1 MSIYSSAV
9 KKPVTTALIFVAII
23 ILGIFSYTRL
33 AVDLLPQIET
43 NNILVMTAYPGASAS
58 DIEMN
63 VSKPIENALNGVS
76 DLKHI
81 TSNSRENISIVSLEF
96 EYGTN
101 IDVATN
107 DVRDKLDLVKSSL
120 PTDVQM
126 PTLFKFGADDMPII
140 ILSATA
146 EESTNA
152 LYKILDDRVA
162 NPLARISGVGTVS
175 INGAAEREVQV
186 YCDPY
191 KLDAYGM
198 TIENI
203 SQIIGMENRN
213 TPGGSVDLGSNTLSL
228 RVQGEF
234 GDANEMLDLV
244 IGNRGGHAVFL
255 RDVARVEDSVQ
266 ERASESYTDGARGA
280 MLIIQKQSGANS
292 VNIAREV
299 HKKIPKIQRTLP
311 SDVKL
316 NVIIDTSENINNTMD
331 SLIETI
337 LITLLIVMIVVFVFL
352 GRWRATLIIGI
363 TIPVSLIGAFIY
375 LLMTGNTL
383 NIISLS
389 SLSLAIGMV
398 VDDSIV
404 VLENITTHLSR
415 GSKPKEAAIYGTK
428 EVSLSVMASTLTM
441 LAVFIPLTMISGMA
455 GVLFQQLGGIISII
469 MIISTVAALTLIP
482 MMASLMLKLDN
493 KKGKLYILFFTP
505 IEKVLGA
512 LENGYAR
519 LLNWAVHHRAA
530 VVGVATLIFA
540 GSLLLLPTIK
550 TEFFPTQD
558 NGRISITMELP
569 VGIRQ
574 DITRDLAKEV
584 ADEFKEKYGEEI
596 KVLNY
601 SLGQADADNT
611 FANLSDNGTYMI
623 NYNISL
629 ISVEE
634 RDRGLT
640 EICDLMRRDLEKYT
654 ELKEF
659 KFSAGGSS
667 GFGGES
673 SVDIE
678 VYGYEFAMTDEVAKD
693 LSDRLKALPE
703 CSQVNISRGDYV
715 PELQV
720 EFDRQKLAMN
730 GLNVTTVSSFL
741 RNRMNGTVA
750 SYFREDGEEYDIRIR
765 YAPEF
770 RESIEDI
777 ENILVYNAAGQG
789 VRIRDIGHV
798 VEKMTPPTIERKD
811 RERMVTVSGTVADGY
826 ALSDLVKGSE
836 TVLSEMDLPNEIRYH
851 IGGMYENQQDTF
863 GDLILLMVLVIILVF
878 IVMAAQFESLIDP
891 FVIMFSLPFTFVG
904 VLFGLSV
911 TGTPLGIMAMI
922 GILILIGVVVKNG
935 IVLIDY
941 TKLCLERGMGI
952 IEATVAAGKS
962 RLRPVLMTTLTTV
975 LGMLP
980 MALGTGEG
988 SEMWRSMGMTVAWGL
1003 SVSTLITLVLIP
1015 VLYCVFVKRSDKRKA
1030 KVHKNTEILEL
1041 RIETT

>member
-9 KKPVTTALIFVAII
+9 KKPVTTALIFVAVI
-23 ILGIFSYTRL
+23 ILGVFSYSKL
-33 AVDLLPQIET
+33 AVDLLPQIDT
-43 NNILVMTAYPGASAS
+43 NSILVMTSYPGASAS

-63 VSKPIENALNGVS
+63 VSKPIENVLNGLS

-81 TSNSRENISIVSLEF
+81 TSNSRENVSIVAMEF
-96 EYGTN
+96 EFGVD
-101 IDVATN
+101 IDVVTN
-107 DVRDKLDLVKSSL
+107 DVRDKLDMVRSTL
-120 PTDVQM
+120 PTDIQT
-126 PTLFKFGADDMPII
+126 PTIFKFGADDLPII

-146 EESTNA
+146 QESSNA
-152 LYKILDDRVA
+152 LYKILDDRIA

-175 INGAAEREVQV
+175 ISGASEREIQV

-198 TIENI
+198 TIESI

-234 GDANEMLDLV
+234 EDANEMLDLV
-244 IGNRGGHAVFL
+244 IGNRDGHAIYL

-266 ERASESYTDGARGA
+266 ERTSEAYTDGKRGA
-280 MLIIQKQSGANS
+280 MVVIQKQSGANS
-292 VNIAREV
+292 VNIAKEV
-299 HKKIPKIQRTLP
+299 HKKIPELQRSLP
-311 SDVKL
+311 SDVQL
-316 NVIIDTSENINNTMD
+316 GIIVDTSENINNTMN
-331 SLIETI
+331 SLAETI
-337 LITLLIVMIVVFVFL
+337 LITLFIVMAVVFVFL

-363 TIPVSLIGAFIY
+363 TIPVSLIASFIY
-375 LLMTGNTL
+375 LMVTGDTL

-415 GSKPKEAAIYGTK
+415 GSKPKEAAIFGTK
-428 EVSLSVMASTLTM
+428 EVSLSVIASTLTM
-441 LAVFIPLTMISGMA
+441 LAVFVPLTMISGMA
-455 GVLFQQLGGIISII
+455 GVLFRQLGGIISVI
-469 MIISTVAALTLIP
+469 MIISTISALTLIP
-482 MMASLMLKLDN
+482 MMASQMLKLDN
-493 KKGKLYILFFTP
+493 KKGKLYTIFFTP
-505 IEKVLGA
+505 IEKVLGM
-512 LENGYAR
+512 LDNGYAR
-519 LLNWAVHHRAA
+519 LLSWAVHHRKTLVGIAA
-530 VVGVATLIFA
+530 LIFV

-558 NGRISITMELP
+558 NGRIGVKMELP
-569 VGIRQ
+569 IGTRQ
-574 DITRDLAKEV
+574 DITRELAAEV
-584 ADEFKEKYGEEI
+584 ADEFMKKYGAEI

-601 SLGQADADNT
+601 SLGQADADNA

-623 NYNISL
+623 SYNISL
-629 ISVEE
+629 ISVEK

-659 KFSAGGSS
+659 KVTAGGS
-667 GFGGES
+667 GGVGSES
-673 SVDIE
+673 SIDVE
-678 VYGYEFAMTDEVAKD
+678 VYGYEFAMTDAVAKEI
-693 LSDRLKALPE
+693 SERLKELPE
-703 CSQVNISRGDYV
+703 CSQVSISRGDYV

-741 RNRMNGTVA
+741 RNRMNGAVA
-750 SYFREDGEEYDIRIR
+750 SHFREDGEEYDIRIR

-770 RESIEDI
+770 RESIEEI
-777 ENILVYNAAGQG
+777 ENIIVYNGSGQG
-789 VRIRDIGHV
+789 VRIRDIGTV
-798 VEKMTPPTIERKD
+798 IERMTPPTIERKD
-811 RERMVTVSGTVADGY
+811 RERLVTVSAIVAKGY
-826 ALSDLVKGSE
+826 ALSDLVKSGE
-836 TVLSEMDLPNEIRYH
+836 TTLANMDLPGEIRYH
-851 IGGMYENQQDTF
+851 IGGMYEDQQDIF
-863 GDLILLMVLVIILVF
+863 GDLIMLMGLIVVLVF
-878 IVMAAQFESLIDP
+878 IVMAAQFESLADP
-891 FVIMFSLPFTFVG
+891 FVIMFSIPFTFTG
-904 VLFGLSV
+904 VFLGLSV
-911 TGTPLGIMAMI
+911 TGAPLGVMAMI
-922 GILILIGVVVKNG
+922 GILILMGVVVKNG

-941 TKLCLERGMGI
+941 TKLCLERGMDI
-952 IEATVAAGKS
+952 IEATISAGRS

-1015 VLYCVFVKRSDKRKA
+1015 VVYCIFKKKSNRRK
-1030 KVHKNTEILEL
+1030 KEIQKNTDILEL
-1041 RIETT
+1041 RIETS